1 MGHPQSWGGGPA
13 SWRMPLEWVGCV
25 QIYPDICA
33 NMYITQ
39 HTSYIYIIYIYTY
52 IYILYTHI
60 YIYYIYYVCICI
72 YLVKLYIHMYYI

>member
-39 HTSYIYIIYIYTY
+39 HTSYII
-52 IYILYTHI
+52 IYILYTYTYIYMYI
-60 YIYYIYYVCICI
+60 YIMYMYIFN
-72 YLVKLYIHMYYI
+72 